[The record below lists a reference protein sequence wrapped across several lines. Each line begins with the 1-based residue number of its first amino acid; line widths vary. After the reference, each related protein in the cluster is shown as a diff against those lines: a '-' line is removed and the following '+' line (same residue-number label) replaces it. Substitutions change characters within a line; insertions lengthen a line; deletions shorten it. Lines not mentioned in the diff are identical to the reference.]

1 MSSIMIIS
9 LNFRR
14 SSYVETCYIQGT
26 VQVPGTMIEGVYPML
41 DPTLQKKKR
50 FEKIRKGLMYNNE
63 EDSSPKPPNLCKQQA
78 SKATKKEMRHQA
90 RNLEFP
96 EHPIPC
102 CVLLS
107 IAGSYGT
114 CTNPTCI

>member
-63 EDSSPKPPNLCKQQA
+63 EDSSPKPPNLDDDDVDDA
-78 SKATKKEMRHQA
+78 SKQSDEKRNATSSKE
-90 RNLEFP
+90 LG
-96 EHPIPC
+96 I
-102 CVLLS
+102 S
-107 IAGSYGT
+107 
-114 CTNPTCI
+114 